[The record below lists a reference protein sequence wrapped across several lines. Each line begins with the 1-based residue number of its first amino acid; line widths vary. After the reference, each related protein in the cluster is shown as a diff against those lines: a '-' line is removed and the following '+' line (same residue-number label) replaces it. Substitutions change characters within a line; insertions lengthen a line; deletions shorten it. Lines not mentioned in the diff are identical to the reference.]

1 MEIANAFQRRGLL
14 FVLSSPSGAGKSTI
28 ARMLLESDNGIAM
41 SVSATTRPKRPGE
54 VEGPRLS
61 FRHRRRIRPDA
72 GDRRLPRMGARLR
85 LRYATLRNEVLKV
98 IEEGRDVLLDIDWQG
113 TQQLKQVDPDIVRVF
128 ILPPSMQELERR
140 LRTRGTDSEDVIQ
153 RRMARATAEIS
164 HWAEYDY
171 VLINNNAEKCREL
184 VHNILKAERL
194 KATRRVFL
202 HDFVREMI
210 AELSPAAA
218 VYRGHATFRR
228 AHYASGNHRR
238 GDRRRGHDGDQL
250 LIYRTPLSGS
260 RRQCADGAGRAAA
273 ADARRDAAGY
283 RRLTRARPNTAE
295 QTGCTRRA
303 GGDHHLQCEGQCRS
317 NVGAMR
323 DAYALVL
330 TSWWRWRSARR

>member
-28 ARMLLESDNGIAM
+28 ARMLMESDNGIAM
-41 SVSATTRPKRPGE
+41 SVSATTRPKRAGE
-54 VEGPRLS
+54 VEGRDYH
-61 FRHRRRIRPDA
+61 FVTDDEF
-72 GDRRLPRMGARLR
+72 DRMLATGAFLEWAHVFGY
-85 LRYATLRNEVLKV
+85 RYGTLRNEVLKV
-98 IEEGRDVLLDIDWQG
+98 IEEGRDALLDIDWQG

-202 HDFVREMI
+202 HDFVREMM
-210 AELSPAAA
+210 
-218 VYRGHATFRR
+218 G
-228 AHYASGNHRR
+228 
-238 GDRRRGHDGDQL
+238 
-250 LIYRTPLSGS
+250 
-260 RRQCADGAGRAAA
+260 
-273 ADARRDAAGY
+273 
-283 RRLTRARPNTAE
+283 
-295 QTGCTRRA
+295 
-303 GGDHHLQCEGQCRS
+303 
-317 NVGAMR
+317 
-323 DAYALVL
+323 
-330 TSWWRWRSARR
+330 